1 MPPAP
6 PFQAEFPF
14 AATFPSGIRR
24 SCVPSMG
31 RGLTEAK
38 AAVLPVEVGPGIGGT
53 VFVFEASAVFRP
65 GCGLTLPKSGSPCG
79 FRGAVLQ
86 PVVMSAKVMKPRA
99 MHAAVGK
106 RGVGLPGN

>member
-1 MPPAP
+1 
-6 PFQAEFPF
+6 
-14 AATFPSGIRR
+14 
-24 SCVPSMG
+24 
-31 RGLTEAK
+31 
-38 AAVLPVEVGPGIGGT
+38 
-53 VFVFEASAVFRP
+53 
-65 GCGLTLPKSGSPCG
+65 LTLPKSGSPCG